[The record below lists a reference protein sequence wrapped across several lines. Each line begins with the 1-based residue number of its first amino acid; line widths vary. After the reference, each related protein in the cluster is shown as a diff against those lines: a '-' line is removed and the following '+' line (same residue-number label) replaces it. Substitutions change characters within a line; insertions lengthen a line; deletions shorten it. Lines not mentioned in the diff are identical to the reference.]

1 MPERI
6 KEPVRDPENAEQG
19 DDTVRSLGDSM
30 AEYEANPNGSSREYE
45 WKEIVEG
52 DKEATP
58 KSRGRYERG
67 KTFPKAAQADKMTG
81 S

>member
-45 WKEIVEG
+45 WKEIRRSL
-52 DKEATP
+52 P
-58 KSRGRYERG
+58 SRG
-67 KTFPKAAQADKMTG
+67 ADTKGVRRFQRLRKQTR
-81 S
+81 